1 MRLIF
6 ITHIHTT
13 ISLFIMKI
21 TSVEMSFNQ
30 LKNVVFFSY
39 FVVVKDLFFDHSG
52 SSFLHSGFLSLWRAG
67 PPL

>member
-13 ISLFIMKI
+13 IYLFIMKI

-30 LKNVVFFSY
+30 LKNVV
-39 FVVVKDLFFDHSG
+39 VKDFFLIFILFFGHGG
-52 SSFLHSGFLSLWRAG
+52 SSFLHSGFLLMWQAG

>member
-13 ISLFIMKI
+13 IYLFIMKI

-30 LKNVVFFSY
+30 LKNVVFSSY
-39 FVVVKDLFFDHSG
+39 FVVVKDFF
-52 SSFLHSGFLSLWRAG
+52 F
-67 PPL
+67 